1 MGWTSYYPTHFTKRG
16 AIDRKAECDAY
27 FMEGLNRG
35 NFLVLKSAMKG
46 STYYATVKSMVR
58 YAGKDENGKDIYEP
72 ISDGKVCGY
81 VFITAVEKGEFFYKD
96 MSEFSGP
103 AQCDCPKSI
112 INLLS
117 ETDDEWAL
125 EWRRRCLEQ
134 AAKPKLSSLPVGTVI
149 EWTICNETYRAVK
162 SAPAYQ
168 FKRPF
173 WLKTDGTAYIPS
185 KRIADN
191 WKVVEA

>member
-1 MGWTSYYPTHFTKRG
+1 
-16 AIDRKAECDAY
+16 
-27 FMEGLNRG
+27 ME
-35 NFLVLKSAMKG
+35 KK
-46 STYYATVKSMVR
+46 
-58 YAGKDENGKDIYEP
+58 
-72 ISDGKVCGY
+72 
-81 VFITAVEKGEFFYKD
+81 EKT
-96 MSEFSGP
+96 

-149 EWTICNETYRAVK
+149 EWTICDETYRAVK

-173 WLKTDGTAYIPS
+173 WLKTDGTAYIHS
-185 KRIADN
+185 KSGDCSGTEEIGFR
-191 WKVVEA
+191 